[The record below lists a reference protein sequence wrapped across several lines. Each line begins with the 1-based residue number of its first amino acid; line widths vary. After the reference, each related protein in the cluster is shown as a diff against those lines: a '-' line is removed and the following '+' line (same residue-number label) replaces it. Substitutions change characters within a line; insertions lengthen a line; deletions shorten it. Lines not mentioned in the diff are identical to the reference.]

1 MFTASFKVP
10 HLISWKAR
18 KVHGE
23 IKMSEDLAAVKLS
36 LTVKEAVALGLCKA
50 QQPWIVPLHMKI

>member
-1 MFTASFKVP
+1 MFTASFKAL
-10 HLISWKAR
+10 HSISWKVR

-36 LTVKEAVALGLCKA
+36 LTVKDAVAVGSCKSPPA
-50 QQPWIVPLHMKI
+50 LDCPTAY